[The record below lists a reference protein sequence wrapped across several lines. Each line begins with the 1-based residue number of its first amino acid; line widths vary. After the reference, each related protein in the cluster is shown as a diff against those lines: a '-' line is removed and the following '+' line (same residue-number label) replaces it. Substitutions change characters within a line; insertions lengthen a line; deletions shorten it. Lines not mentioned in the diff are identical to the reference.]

1 MSEAKKDHNEIPIV
15 KLGDFSFS
23 PPGPMGWSSAEY
35 ESMLADPEM
44 FLSQYKIKHPEP
56 QNENIML
63 VELPVRN
70 RRNSAMNQT
79 AFAPVKKEAAP
90 VKKEAV
96 SKEKIATS
104 AVPVKTDV
112 FEPAIMEAVQDNQD
126 TFNYD
131 QLVEQLIDEDP
142 DFYNIQ
148 DDGFFIGI
156 GKRKSKTYSS
166 RRTNRVIFI

>member
-35 ESMLADPEM
+35 ENMLEDPEM

-70 RRNSAMNQT
+70 RRNAAMNQT
-79 AFAPVKKEAAP
+79 AFAPVKRETVSAEVTAP
-90 VKKEAV
+90 
-96 SKEKIATS
+96 S
-104 AVPVKTDV
+104 AVPIKTDV
-112 FEPAIMEAVQDNQD
+112 FEPAVMEAVQDDQSA
-126 TFNYD
+126 FNYD
-131 QLVEQLIDEDP
+131 QLMEQLIDEDS
-142 DFYNIQ
+142 DFYGIQ
-148 DDGFFIGI
+148 DDTIFIGI
-156 GKRKSKTYSS
+156 GKRKSKIVSS

>member
-35 ESMLADPEM
+35 ESMLADPEL

-70 RRNSAMNQT
+70 RRNSAVNQT
-79 AFAPVKKEAAP
+79 AFSP

-96 SKEKIATS
+96 SKEMIAPS

-112 FEPAIMEAVQDNQD
+112 FEPAIMEAVQDDQS

-131 QLVEQLIDEDP
+131 QLMEQLIDEDS
-142 DFYNIQ
+142 DFYSIQ
-148 DDGFFIGI
+148 DDGIFIGI

-166 RRTNRVIFI
+166 RRTTRVIFI

>member
-35 ESMLADPEM
+35 ESMLADPEL

-56 QNENIML
+56 QHENIML

-70 RRNSAMNQT
+70 RRNSAMNQP
-79 AFAPVKKEAAP
+79 AFAS

-104 AVPVKTDV
+104 AVPVKSDV
-112 FEPAIMEAVQDNQD
+112 FEPAIMEAVQDDQH
-126 TFNYD
+126 TYNYD
-131 QLVEQLIDEDP
+131 QLMEHLIDEEP
-142 DFYNIQ
+142 DFYSI
-148 DDGFFIGI
+148 DEGIFIGI